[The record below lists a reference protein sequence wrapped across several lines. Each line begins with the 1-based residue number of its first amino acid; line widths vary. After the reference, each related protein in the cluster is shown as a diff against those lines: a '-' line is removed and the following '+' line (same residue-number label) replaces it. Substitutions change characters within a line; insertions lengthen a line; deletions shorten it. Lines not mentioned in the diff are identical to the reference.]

1 MKKMKVS
8 ILALSALAG
17 GILAAS
23 AANTITY
30 RAYNSWMYYTNADAK
45 IWSVSGGPET
55 GPGAIYPQFSYTGG
69 SVSTDASGKVS
80 GYGQWVITYNTNG
93 VPFSVLNGTISGKM
107 AGKIGSPATVTLTIN
122 ASGFTADG
130 VLGYSEP
137 LKANLKFT
145 GQPGINL
152 ANTNAQA
159 MVGTVTGTFTGKTP
173 QGDKN
178 YKIPSGRVSYIS
190 SSSFTYA
197 YIDIDIL
204 QSSKGKMQA
213 WPWSASSMLEGTG
226 TIKSDT
232 SYKLSLKGVG
242 WNKGVTAALSGNIGL
257 YTNSITTGTNVVS
270 VPFLA
275 PKTGDISKNSKIK
288 GQAIQG
294 SASTVHAWLEYDSQ
308 DYY

>member
-1 MKKMKVS
+1 MKVS

-23 AANTITY
+23 AANTTTY
-30 RAYNSWMYYTNADAK
+30 RAYNTWLNYTNADAK

-55 GPGAIYPQFSYTGG
+55 GPGAIFPRVSYEGG
-69 SVSTDASGKVS
+69 SIDTDASGKVS

-93 VPFSVLNGTISGKM
+93 VPFSVINGTVSGKM

-122 ASGFTADG
+122 ASGYTADG
-130 VLGYSEP
+130 VLGFAEP
-137 LKANLKFT
+137 IKANLKFT

-178 YKIPSGRVSYIS
+178 YKIPSGRVAYIN
-190 SSSFTYA
+190 SSSFNYA
-197 YIDIDIL
+197 YIDIDVL

-213 WPWSASSMLEGTG
+213 WPWSSSWMLEGTG
-226 TIKSDT
+226 TIKNDT

-242 WNKGVTAALSGNIGL
+242 WNKGITAALSGNIGL
-257 YTNSITTGTNVVS
+257 YTNSITTGTNVVV

-275 PKTGDISKNSKIK
+275 PKTGDISKSSKAM
-288 GQAIQG
+288 GQSIQG
-294 SASTVHAWLEYDSQ
+294 SASSVHASLEY
-308 DYY
+308 